1 MECKILCTLRACS
14 SKIASELKQAGMA
27 QMGHGTWTE
36 GKKRRKTLCCLLGW
50 LLGSGSPSLRP
61 SVPSS
66 LRAARSL
73 SLSFFLQG
81 CGEELVA
88 LLPLS
93 LSRVLT
99 VSGGLQTFEVSARRC
114 SVAPGA
120 IPSSVRRNF
129 PFAYVLNLGHGGN
142 ALKGQTLV

>member
-1 MECKILCTLRACS
+1 
-14 SKIASELKQAGMA
+14 MA

-93 LSRVLT
+93 LRLYLPLSLSRVLT

>member
-1 MECKILCTLRACS
+1 MEPGPKARSAEKLSVAC
-14 SKIASELKQAGMA
+14 LVG
-27 QMGHGTWTE
+27 
-36 GKKRRKTLCCLLGW
+36 CLVREV
-50 LLGSGSPSLRP
+50 RP
-61 SVPSS
+61 SVPLS

-88 LLPLS
+88 LLPLSLRLYLPLS